1 MREADTSPNDEE
13 PEILQSGTSGG
24 KVLHLSEDDNDFIL
38 DVLDMVI
45 ERLSALEAVVQ
56 RVDSRLAGGHPPIFR
71 TKICRVNRQGVV
83 TTKETGPSKAV
94 WRWQSP

>member
-1 MREADTSPNDEE
+1 MREADPSPNDEE
-13 PEILQSGTSGG
+13 PEILQSGTSDG

-56 RVDSRLAGGHPPIFR
+56 HVDSRLAGG
-71 TKICRVNRQGVV
+71 Q
-83 TTKETGPSKAV
+83 TKETMTPHHECPRV
-94 WRWQSP
+94 WRDWVQADKALEI